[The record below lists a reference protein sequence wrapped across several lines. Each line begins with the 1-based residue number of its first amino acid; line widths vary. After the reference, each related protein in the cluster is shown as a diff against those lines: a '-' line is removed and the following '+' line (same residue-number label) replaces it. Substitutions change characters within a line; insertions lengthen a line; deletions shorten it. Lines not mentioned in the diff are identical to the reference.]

1 MDDYGVV
8 TEPGTVRIQRALPG
22 PIERVWDYLTESDKR
37 GTWLAK
43 GAMEPNVGGR
53 VGLHFR
59 NSELSAEF
67 EAPPEKYRDHDP
79 WGRDDFGRVTAWE
92 PPRRLAYTWNGNSE
106 VTFELTPED
115 AGVLLVLTHRRLPS
129 RDGMLSVAAGWHAHL
144 GILADRL
151 HGREPRPFWPTH
163 TRLEEEYEKRIPA
176 A

>member
-8 TEPGTVRIQRALPG
+8 TEPGTVRIQRAFPG
-22 PIERVWDYLTESDKR
+22 PIERVWDYLTDSEKR

-53 VGLHFR
+53 VELHFR

-67 EAPPEKYRDHDP
+67 EAPPETYRDHD
-79 WGRDDFGRVTAWE
+79 GGGGDGRVTAWE
-92 PPRRLAYTWNGNSE
+92 PPRRLAYTWGGDSD
-106 VTFELTPED
+106 VTFELTPKD

-129 RDGMLSVAAGWHAHL
+129 RDRMLSIAAGWHAHL
-144 GILADRL
+144 GILSDRL
-151 HGREPRPFWPTH
+151 AGREPRPFWSTH
-163 TRLEEEYEKRIPA
+163 SKLEAEYERLIPA